1 MRASYTRCSRHIA
14 ESHNEVQISDS
25 YERKTKKYISV
36 DVCIKSVGPAL
47 WGINNLSLG
56 ENTMA
61 AAKKAAKKPA
71 KKAAKKAAKKPA
83 AKKKAAA
90 KKK

>member
-1 MRASYTRCSRHIA
+1 MWARYTRCSRHIA

-25 YERKTKKYISV
+25 YGRKTKKYISV
-36 DVCIKSVGPAL
+36 DVCTKSVGPAL
-47 WGINNLSLG
+47 WGINNQSLG

-83 AKKKAAA
+83 KKKAAA

>member
-1 MRASYTRCSRHIA
+1 MCGAHTQDVVGILPNHTNGFKY
-14 ESHNEVQISDS
+14 VFS

-47 WGINNLSLG
+47 WGINNQSLG

-71 KKAAKKAAKKPA
+71 KKAAKKP

>member
-1 MRASYTRCSRHIA
+1 MWARYTRCSRHIA
-14 ESHNEVQISDS
+14 ESHKRVQICFQL
-25 YERKTKKYISV
+25 RAKTKKYISV
-36 DVCIKSVGPAL
+36 DVCYKSVRPAL
-47 WGINNLSLG
+47 WGINNQSLG